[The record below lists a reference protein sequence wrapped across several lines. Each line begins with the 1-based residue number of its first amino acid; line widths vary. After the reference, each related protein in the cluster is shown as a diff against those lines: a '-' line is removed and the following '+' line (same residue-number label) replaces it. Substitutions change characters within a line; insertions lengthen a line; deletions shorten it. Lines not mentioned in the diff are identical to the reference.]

1 MDWPTLCE
9 EDRHPSAE
17 HDSATDSTIMASNAS
32 QVNDGLLLLVVNSG
46 ACSTG

>member
-17 HDSATDSTIMASNAS
+17 HDSSTDSAIMARNAS
-32 QVNDGLLLLVVNSG
+32 QVNDGLLLLIVNSG
-46 ACSTG
+46 ARSPG